1 MRAVPMPGKPARPH
15 VLARPQVPSCPEA
28 LSALRCCGRQASCRL
43 APAKELG
50 RGFSVQPGVYQM
62 RKIAV

>member
-1 MRAVPMPGKPARPH
+1 MPGKPALPH
-15 VLARPQVPSCPEA
+15 ILARPQVPSCPEA
-28 LSALRCCGRQASCRL
+28 LSSLCHCGGQASCRP